1 MGNRKDSLET
11 TKGKLDIPVVVDGQ
25 ALNTIQC
32 AAFANQVLRDAG
44 YLARGNAWNSNG
56 QDVVFSGYDTLTR
69 PEQYDSLA
77 VLKYNDE
84 ASDRVYKDFDS
95 NTLDKSQPYLVNMY
109 YKGSPYLKE
118 AFETGT
124 QGRTGTHTG
133 YLVHNGKDWEVV
145 HNLHG
150 KAKVDKFTKIQGGGK
165 KYGVTSIMAPRKNT
179 LLNAIK
185 TRLGFRNGGYVKL
198 PVIAD

>member
-1 MGNRKDSLET
+1 MPTRKKTLET
-11 TKGKLDIPVVVDGQ
+11 INGELNVPVIVNGQKLNID
-25 ALNTIQC
+25 QC
-32 AAFANQVLRDAG
+32 AAFAHQVLRDAG
-44 YLARGNAWNSNG
+44 YLAQGNAWNSNG
-56 QDVVFSGYDTLTR
+56 HDIVFSGYDTLTR

-77 VLKYNDE
+77 VLKYNDA

-95 NTLDKSQPYLVNMY
+95 KTLDKSQPYLVNMY

-124 QGRTGTHTG
+124 KGRTGTHTG

-145 HNLHG
+145 HNIHG

-185 TRLGFRNGGYVKL
+185 TRLGFRNGGYIQL
-198 PVIAD
+198 PIIAD

>member
-1 MGNRKDSLET
+1 MPTRKKTLET
-11 TKGKLDIPVVVDGQ
+11 TNGELDIPVIVNGQ
-25 ALNTIQC
+25 KLNTEQC
-32 AAFANQVLRDAG
+32 AAFAHQVLRDAG
-44 YLARGNAWNSNG
+44 YLAQGNAWNSNG
-56 QDVVFSGYDTLTR
+56 NDVVFSGYDTLTK

-77 VLKYNDE
+77 VLKYNDA

-95 NTLDKSQPYLVNMY
+95 KTLDKSQPYLVNMY

-145 HNLHG
+145 HNIHG

-185 TRLGFRNGGYVKL
+185 TRLGFRNGGYVQL

>member
-1 MGNRKDSLET
+1 MGNRKDTLET
-11 TKGKLDIPVVVDGQ
+11 TKGKPILPIVIDGQ
-25 ALNTIQC
+25 CLDTDQC
-32 AAFANQVLRDAG
+32 AAFAHQALRDAG
-44 YLARGNAWNSNG
+44 YIA
-56 QDVVFSGYDTLTR
+56 
-69 PEQYDSLA
+69 EQFDSLA

-118 AFETGT
+118 AFDTGT

-145 HNLHG
+145 HNIHG